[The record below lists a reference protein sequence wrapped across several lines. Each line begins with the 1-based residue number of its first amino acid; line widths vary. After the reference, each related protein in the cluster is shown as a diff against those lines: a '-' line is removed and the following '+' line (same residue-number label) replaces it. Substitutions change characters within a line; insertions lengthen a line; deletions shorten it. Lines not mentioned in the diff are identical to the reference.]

1 LVSLG
6 VVVQIHAAETPRVK
20 VDWLDHA
27 APTVATGV
35 SFGLPWPRGAVQ
47 KGESL
52 HLIDAKGQSIPLQSW
67 PMAYWPDG
75 SLKWT
80 GHAIGASSKTVG
92 PLTIQPGKP
101 AAPTSPL
108 VTRQTA
114 DAIEIINGNKTW
126 RIATK
131 GQHLVD
137 SITID
142 KQTVA

>member
-67 PMAYWPDG
+67 PLAYWPDG

-80 GHAIGASSKTVG
+80 GHAISADAGMNGPFTVE
-92 PLTIQPGKP
+92 PGNI
-101 AAPTSPL
+101 AAPKTPL
-108 VTRQTA
+108 KSGESA
-114 DAIEIINGNKTW
+114 DAI
-126 RIATK
+126 
-131 GQHLVD
+131 
-137 SITID
+137 TID
-142 KQTVA
+142 TGPIRCVIEKKVPDSFFS